1 MADEMYTHI
10 ASASTGTTGTTSLT
24 FTNIPQTY
32 QSIEVWMNVGIY
44 QSGASGSANSMGIR
58 WSESSGGTIDM
69 HEEWNLNNWYGQGSS
84 FVEVFTHNTTDP
96 ASIGYMPYR
105 ADSPNG
111 SSYPKPKFNGILRI
125 DNYANVSLSTFMLMG
140 RNSETNNA
148 VTSSSCGQYARLQFN
163 NGSITNTG
171 GKIYDS
177 EFNNMIG
184 GRSLWAAE
192 MDLYG
197 ISGS

>member
-10 ASASTGTTGTTSLT
+10 ASASTGTTGTTDLT

-44 QSGASGSANSMGIR
+44 QSGASGAANILGIR
-58 WSESSGGTIDM
+58 WSKTSGGTIDM
-69 HEEWNLNNWYGQGSS
+69 WNEWNLNNWYGRGSS
-84 FVEVFTHNTTDP
+84 YVEVFTHNTTDP

-105 ADSPNG
+105 QDSVNG

-125 DNYANVSLSTFMLMG
+125 DNYANVSLSTYMVMG
-140 RNSETNNA
+140 RTSDPNEA
-148 VTSSSCGQYARLQFN
+148 VTSSNCGQYARLQFN
-163 NGSITNTG
+163 NGAITNTG
-171 GKIYDS
+171 SAVHDLQFS
-177 EFNNMIG
+177 NMIG
-184 GRSLWAAE
+184 GRSIWQAD